1 MRTEITVPVLSEED
15 EEGMVVTWFVTPGAA
30 VREGDLLA
38 EVQVE
43 KAVTEIRAPAAGRV
57 AEILVPAGGIV
68 RRATPIAV
76 LEVGAE
82 AVPEAAPAPVG
93 AAAGAE
99 AVREAAEPAPAGA
112 PPPAS
117 PAARRL
123 ARELGVD
130 LASVRGSGPGG
141 RILEQD
147 VRAAV
152 GAPAAP
158 APAAPARVEPL
169 TPMRKAIA
177 ARLTAGLAS
186 AAQLTLTAEADVTDL
201 TATLERAGG
210 DGAVRP
216 SITDAV
222 VRAAALALRE
232 HRRVAARWT
241 DDGLVLP
248 EALDVGVA
256 VAVEG
261 GLLVPVVRGADHKDV
276 ATLSREIAE
285 LAERA
290 RWGRL
295 QAPEMEGPV
304 LSVTNLGAYRIDA
317 FTPLLDPPQSVVL
330 GVGRARMRPAVR
342 DGAIVPRQL
351 MVLSLTFDHRVSDGA
366 PAAAYLQDVV
376 LLLEDP
382 GRLLR

>member
-43 KAVTEIRAPAAGRV
+43 KAITEVRAPVAGRI
-57 AEILVPAGGIV
+57 AEILVPPGGIV
-68 RRATPIAV
+68 RQATPIAV

-147 VRAAV
+147 VRAAA
-152 GAPAAP
+152 G

-201 TATLERAGG
+201 TAALERAGG

-222 VRAAALALRE
+222 VRASALALRE

-261 GLLVPVVRGADHKDV
+261 GLLVPVVRGADQKDV

-290 RWGRL
+290 RRGRL

-342 DGAIVPRQL
+342 DGAIVPRRL